1 VKVLEAGQKLAES
14 PEAAPVPAEAPI
26 QSVSQAAP
34 PPEPAPP
41 PETAPPMPAAHDIHG
56 IRWRGF
62 AEVDYKVL
70 NQRVPENETYGFV
83 PGSAGSFYTG
93 DFNLFLTSKITARTS
108 ALAEIDFEEGDA
120 QTYTTNLRRILL
132 KYDADQHLKLSVGR
146 YQTSVGYYN
155 WEFRSATWLQT
166 TADRPLVMEFSSN
179 GGILPTQA
187 VGLSATGAIPSGKLN
202 LNYIAEYG
210 SSDTIR
216 PHLNGDGLFTDEN
229 NGNQAN
235 LAFYMEPDALPGVR
249 IGSSIYHDR
258 ISALL
263 DDSAGNQIV
272 QPTDSERWNQTIVN
286 GYGVYVGRGIEFLN
300 EGFLIRQALMGST
313 EILNTP
319 AFYSQISKQV
329 HRWRPFFRYQYVNA
343 SQRNPFYE
351 DVGLRFGPSVGTRY
365 DLNDYLAFKAQFDH
379 TLRRGLP
386 NLSGLHLQLSAT
398 F

>member
-1 VKVLEAGQKLAES
+1 MQSLFSLSADA
-14 PEAAPVPAEAPI
+14 PDRIFARAEAA
-26 QSVSQAAP
+26 
-34 PPEPAPP
+34 
-41 PETAPPMPAAHDIHG
+41 
-56 IRWRGF
+56 R
-62 AEVDYKVL
+62 
-70 NQRVPENETYGFV
+70 
-83 PGSAGSFYTG
+83 
-93 DFNLFLTSKITARTS
+93 
-108 ALAEIDFEEGDA
+108 
-120 QTYTTNLRRILL
+120 
-132 KYDADQHLKLSVGR
+132 
-146 YQTSVGYYN
+146 
-155 WEFRSATWLQT
+155 
-166 TADRPLVMEFSSN
+166 
-179 GGILPTQA
+179 
-187 VGLSATGAIPSGKLN
+187 IPSGKLN

-379 TLRRGLP
+379 TVRRGLP